1 MKLIWILLITLFTS
15 MVHAKTSEGE
25 QFIKGCNE
33 LVGIY
38 KNKSE
43 KRLLAAQLVSAS
55 DSMLAGYCM
64 GVIKAYKQLAN
75 PRVHYERVQCGYGVR
90 GPCHK
95 VKEVTLCK
103 HDDWFEIAEVVA
115 SYWDVKKSSDSISA
129 LLDSVCRG

>member
-1 MKLIWILLITLFTS
+1 MKLVLVLLISLFTS
-15 MVHAKTSEGE
+15 MVQAKTSEGE

-38 KNKSE
+38 KNKKE
-43 KRLLAAQLVSAS
+43 KRYLASQLAS
-55 DSMLAGYCM
+55 PSDTMLAGYCM
-64 GVIKAYKQLAN
+64 GVIKAYKQIGN
-75 PRVHYERVQCGYGVR
+75 PRVHYEQIQCGYGVR

-115 SYWDVKKSSDSISA
+115 SYWDVKNSNDSISA
-129 LLDSVCRG
+129 LLDSACRG

>member
-1 MKLIWILLITLFTS
+1 MKILMIVAALMLTAT
-15 MVHAKTSEGE
+15 VQAKESEGE
-25 QFIKGCNE
+25 RLIQGCSE

-43 KRLLAAQLVSAS
+43 KRFLASQLAS
-55 DSMLAGYCM
+55 SSDALLAGYCM

-75 PRVHYERVQCGYGVR
+75 PRVYYEQVKCGYGVR

-103 HDDWFEIAEVVA
+103 HDDWFEIAEAVA
-115 SYWDVKKSSDSISA
+115 SYWKIKKVDYSVNELLEDV
-129 LLDSVCRG
+129 CNG